1 MPAPF
6 TGLTISAL
14 NVRLHMLD
22 ETRPWHCV
30 RMPSSVSLDGRAV
43 VDAEGSCFCLREN
56 HIWPNWVINS
66 RVSGSGTAH
75 RLVMDGYRHQH
86 SAPPIGAAQVEGP
99 HDRRRSAGGF
109 SLALLSFARSSSC
122 KATIQAMGSSVPHQ
136 HPTRYR
142 RWGTRPPD
150 SRLFGD
156 PRYNETSP

>member
-86 SAPPIGAAQVEGP
+86 SRPPIGSAQVEGP

-109 SLALLSFARSSSC
+109 SLALLGCQVLVLYGDDSGDGIIGPLPAPDEV
-122 KATIQAMGSSVPHQ
+122 QAM
-136 HPTRYR
+136 
-142 RWGTRPPD
+142 GTRPPD
-150 SRLFGD
+150 SRLFSD